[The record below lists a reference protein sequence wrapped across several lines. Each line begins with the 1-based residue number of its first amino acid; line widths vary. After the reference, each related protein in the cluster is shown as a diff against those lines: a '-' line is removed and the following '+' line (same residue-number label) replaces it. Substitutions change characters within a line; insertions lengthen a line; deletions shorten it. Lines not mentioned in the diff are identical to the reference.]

1 MKQLVSFL
9 TMCVFTFATMTTFA
23 DVRSSQGAS
32 ASKTSSQGVTQVESI
47 GKVNINSADAD
58 ALADVLHQIG
68 EKKAAAI
75 VEWRN
80 ANGPFT
86 TKEQLMEV
94 KGIGEA
100 TLKANADRIT
110 L

>member
-1 MKQLVSFL
+1 MKQVVSLL
-9 TMCVFTFATMTTFA
+9 TMLVLTFASMTVF
-23 DVRSSQGAS
+23 SEGQS
-32 ASKTSSQGVTQVESI
+32 ASQQATSTASVV
-47 GKVNINSADAD
+47 GKININSADAD
-58 ALADVLHQIG
+58 ALADALHQIG

-86 TKEQLMEV
+86 SKEQLMEV

-100 TLKANADRIT
+100 TLKANADKFV

>member
-1 MKQLVSFL
+1 MKQIVSLFTVLLL
-9 TMCVFTFATMTTFA
+9 TFTSAVTFAEGQS
-23 DVRSSQGAS
+23 VSQQS
-32 ASKTSSQGVTQVESI
+32 ATSEISI

-58 ALADVLHQIG
+58 VLADVLHQIG

-80 ANGPFT
+80 TNGPFT
-86 TKEQLMEV
+86 SVEQLMEV

-100 TLKANADRIT
+100 TLKANADKIA